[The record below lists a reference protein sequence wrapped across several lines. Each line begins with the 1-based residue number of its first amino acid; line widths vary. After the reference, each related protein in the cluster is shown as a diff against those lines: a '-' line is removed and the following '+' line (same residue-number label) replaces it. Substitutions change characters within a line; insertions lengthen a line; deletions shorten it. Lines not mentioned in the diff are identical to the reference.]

1 MESVR
6 WITVD
11 GVISDLLSL
20 DFQFFLSKDKRSY
33 RIKSFIAP
41 AHHSIEL
48 TVLDRRIQSIKK
60 GGDDLYLCVTLTG
73 STGSYLTIFRA
84 QLSKHIP
91 TKSTGRASLS
101 VSMAVLHMIGYFEFC
116 D

>member
-1 MESVR
+1 MQV
-6 WITVD
+6 T
-11 GVISDLLSL
+11 LL
-20 DFQFFLSKDKRSY
+20 DQ
-33 RIKSFIAP
+33 RIK
-41 AHHSIEL
+41 
-48 TVLDRRIQSIKK
+48 SIKK

-91 TKSTGRASLS
+91 IKSTGRAGLR